1 VPPRVEFT
9 LRADQAL
16 DQLPIDTQLRVLE
29 RLTRLQAAPRGPG
42 CLKLEDFDNV
52 WRVRAG
58 DYRIAYTLHEDDK
71 LIQIEQVGHRR
82 DFYRRLRRLPHL
94 R

>member
-1 VPPRVEFT
+1 MPPRVEFSD
-9 LRADQAL
+9 RANQGL
-16 DQLPIDTQLRVLE
+16 ERLPLDTQLRVLGQI
-29 RLTRLQAAPRGPG
+29 TRLLAAPRGPG
-42 CLKLEDFDNV
+42 SSKLEDFDNV

-58 DYRIAYTLHEDDK
+58 DYRIAYTLHEDDE

-82 DFYRRLRRLPHL
+82 DFYERLRRLPHL